1 MQLSRKEIIARRRA
15 FSIPGFGYKTLTEV
29 GLDGDYVSPIQKISN
44 STTGPILIG
53 YHWNSARNVLQKKD
67 LLLECGYDIFSRF
80 NKVLDEALKCAEM
93 DRADVYITQ
102 AFHLLP
108 ETDKSQTIIFEHVCE
123 SFQEITI
130 HELDGRP
137 VIALGGVVH
146 RVCNR
151 FEIEHIPVP
160 HPSRR
165 GVSVKESANPLSE
178 ILRISRPV
186 Q

>member
-1 MQLSRKEIIARRRA
+1 MQLSREEIIARRRA
-15 FSIPGFGYKTLTEV
+15 FNISGFRYKTLAEV

-44 STTGPILIG
+44 SITGPILIG
-53 YHWNSARNVLQKKD
+53 YHWNSAKNVLQKKD
-67 LLLECGYDIFSRF
+67 LLLEFGYDVFSRF
-80 NKVLDEALKCAEM
+80 NKVLDEALKCANM
-93 DRADVYITQ
+93 GRADVYITQ

-108 ETDKSQTIIFEHVCE
+108 EADKSQSIIFEHVCE

-137 VIALGGVVH
+137 AIALGNVVH
-146 RVCNR
+146 KVCDR
-151 FEIEHIPVP
+151 FDIEHIPVP

-165 GVSVKESANPLSE
+165 GVPIKDSADSLSE

-186 Q
+186 